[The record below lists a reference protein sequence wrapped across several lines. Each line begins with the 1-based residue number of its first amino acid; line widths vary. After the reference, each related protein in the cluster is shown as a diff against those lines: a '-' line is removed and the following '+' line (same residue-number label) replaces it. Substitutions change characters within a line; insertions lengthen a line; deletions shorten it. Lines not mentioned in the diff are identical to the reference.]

1 VHSDLR
7 FAFRSLLKSP
17 GFTLVAVL
25 ILALGIGA
33 NAGIF
38 SFLNTILLRPL
49 PYPGS
54 DRLLFIGEASRQ
66 VPNMSVAYP
75 NFLDW
80 KERQKH
86 FTHLG
91 IFRSQSFNLMG
102 AQETERVIGGAISH
116 EILPALGVQPLLGRV
131 FTAADDRP
139 GADRTVLISH
149 GLWTRRYGGRPEAL
163 NQTLILS
170 GEVYTIVGVMPADL
184 RFPGNATEVWV
195 PWGLFGDQNMNRG
208 NHPGLYCVGRLKPD
222 STMEQARADLVA
234 IAQQLEKE
242 HPATNTGNS
251 VSVQTLADR
260 AVGQQRAAVWI
271 SFAAAVGVLLIA
283 CANVASLLL
292 ARAAARGK
300 EFAVRTA
307 LGASRA
313 QLVRIVLMESG
324 ILGLIGTGLGLLVG
338 YATMQGIKTLIPA
351 NSSIALQTTM
361 DVTVLL
367 FTIGVGVGVTLMFG
381 LVPALLSSRVNL
393 NEALAAGG
401 RSGGGHVG
409 ARWRTLLVVAE
420 FALTLVLLFGSGLML
435 QTLRH
440 LYAADI
446 GLKTDHTLT
455 FGYSMPGRE
464 WQDADRRRQVLD
476 RALEQL
482 RAVPGVTQVGLTNP
496 LPLSGGGNQTSYLI
510 EGMDDPGPGKWFSTE
525 NNVASRDYFD
535 AVRIPLL
542 RGRMFTGEEKP
553 GEDQVCLIDQ
563 RFMETHFAGQD
574 PIGRRVRF
582 GGPSGTPTFAT
593 IIGVVGHV
601 QNYGIGQQ
609 TRVQLYRP
617 YTQMAPTQV
626 SFVLRTGQDPAALTP
641 TVRATLRAVEPTL
654 PVYAIITLEELFT
667 TSVTNQRI
675 MLTILSVFAGV
686 ALLLASVGLYGVL
699 SYIVGQR
706 TREIGIRM
714 ALGATVHSVRHL
726 MLGEGLRVALVG
738 LGVGLLACVGLG
750 RLMESVLYGVSP
762 LDPFNLGTV
771 AVVMIVIGLLASWV
785 PAHRATRVNPVEALR
800 NE

>member
-1 VHSDLR
+1 VYSDLR

-17 GFTLVAVL
+17 GFALVAIL

-49 PYPGS
+49 PYPES

-80 KERQKH
+80 RERQKH

-91 IFRSQSFNLMG
+91 IFRSQSFNLVG
-102 AQETERVIGGAISH
+102 AQETERVIGGLISH
-116 EILPALGVQPLLGRV
+116 DILPALGVQPLLGRA
-131 FTAADDRP
+131 FAAADDRP
-139 GADRTVLISH
+139 GADRTVLISE
-149 GLWTRRYGGRPEAL
+149 GLWTRRFGGRPEAL

-170 GEVYTIVGVMPADL
+170 GEVYTIIGVMPSTI
-184 RFPGNATEVWV
+184 RFPNNLTEVWV

-208 NHPGLYCVGRLKPD
+208 NHPGLYCIGRLKPD
-222 STMEQARADLVA
+222 STVEGARADLVA

-251 VSVQTLADR
+251 VAVQTLADR
-260 AVGQQRAAVWI
+260 AVGQQRSAVWI

-292 ARAAARGK
+292 ARAAARSK

-307 LGASRA
+307 LGASRV

-324 ILGLIGTGLGLLVG
+324 MLGLAGTGLGLLVG
-338 YATMQGIKTLIPA
+338 YGTMQGIKALIPA

-367 FTIGVGVGVTLMFG
+367 FTIGIGVGVTLLFG
-381 LVPALLSSRVNL
+381 LVPALLGSRVNL

-409 ARWRTLLVVAE
+409 ARWRTVLVVAE

-440 LYAADI
+440 LYAADL
-446 GLKTDHTLT
+446 GLNTDHTLT
-455 FGYSMPGRE
+455 FGYSMSGRD

-482 RAVPGVTQVGLTNP
+482 RALPGVSQVGLTNP

-542 RGRMFTGEEKP
+542 RGRMFTGAEKP

-582 GGPSGTPTFAT
+582 GGPSGTPTYAT

-617 YTQMAPTQV
+617 YTQVIPTQV

-641 TVRATLRAVEPTL
+641 TGAHHAARGRADAPGVRDHHAGGAFHDVRDQSAHHADHPVRLRRRGAAARLGGVVWSAQLHCGSAHPGDRDTHGARCHRPL
-654 PVYAIITLEELFT
+654 GAAAHAGGGVARCPGRPGRRA
-667 TSVTNQRI
+667 
-675 MLTILSVFAGV
+675 AGV
-686 ALLLASVGLYGVL
+686 CRTGALDGECALWRFSARSV
-699 SYIVGQR
+699 QPR
-706 TREIGIRM
+706 
-714 ALGATVHSVRHL
+714 HSRSRDDRD
-726 MLGEGLRVALVG
+726 RVAG
-738 LGVGLLACVGLG
+738 QLGSGAPGHSG
-750 RLMESVLYGVSP
+750 ES
-762 LDPFNLGTV
+762 
-771 AVVMIVIGLLASWV
+771 
-785 PAHRATRVNPVEALR
+785 R
-800 NE
+800 